1 MLLLT
6 NNGAGKALCMR
17 ISTRV
22 KSQRSASCLRNTIV
36 LFVLLLVAAS
46 AAVAGGPWWNS
57 AWHYRVG
64 ITAGAAGYARYNK
77 MAESPV
83 NFTQLLTALG
93 KSGTLDANSLRVIE
107 TNAAGNIIDTAVSFQ
122 FDRDT
127 DFNATTKASG
137 TMVIFM
143 NGTTGA
149 SASRYYDVYFDLTG
163 GSFSA
168 PSVPQ
173 WVAIQESDWDMGQ
186 AAYRIDG
193 PGVSL
198 YYQTEA
204 GAFSSMIDKDY
215 NDWID
220 WNFVDGPGG
229 TYRGIPNAIFPESY
243 FHPGASNAVSSVL
256 SKGPLKVTVKT
267 ATSDGKWEARWE
279 FYPRYAT
286 MTMVKAD
293 HGYWIL
299 YEGVPGGSL
308 DGNVDFMY
316 RSNGAKTHLYEQWEQ
331 DIAGDEWLYF
341 SDPGL
346 QRSLFMAHHEP
357 DTVKDSYFN
366 YSDSMT
372 VFGFG
377 RSNDPLEAQLT
388 AVGQHFTFGL
398 LNDTSYTLCRDSIN
412 SAYRDLTVTLG
423 SPEQPGPDVPV
434 LVSPVDAA
442 TNVSIPALL
451 RWRTAARATGY
462 RVQVATSSLFAS
474 GIILD
479 DSTVTDTTRSAS
491 SLAGKTTYYWRVSA
505 RNTSGTSAFSTA
517 RSFTTSLAVPVL
529 LVPAN
534 GATGRQQ
541 PVQLRWTSVN
551 GATGY
556 HVQVST
562 EAGFASGLVVNDA
575 ALVDTQRTVSGLQGA
590 TLYYWRVAGRDAG
603 GDGSFAAAQTFTT
616 AVPSPVLISPP
627 DNAANQPSSITLVWS
642 KMPAAT
648 YYHVQVATDPAFSS
662 GIVLDDA
669 SITDTTRGL
678 SGLAQSTR
686 FYWRV
691 SAGEAGGEGPFSI
704 ASSFTTVF
712 SYPVLLFPG
721 AGATGQPVTVTFR
734 WNHVP
739 GAVRYHFQLA
749 TDAAFSVLIKNDSTI
764 TDSTRQVV
772 GLINATWYY
781 WRVKATNGSASGE
794 FSPSRSFRTIGQLP
808 GIVTLVSPA
817 MDASLMPDSVLCR
830 WNSAPPATRYW
841 LELSADSLFVLHSVD
856 STVTD
861 TAKMVHSVLPD
872 RPYWWRVRGG
882 TAEGW
887 GPFSSTW
894 RFVMK
899 PTGVVDREDIV
910 PGAYALD
917 QNFPNPFNPS
927 TVIPFALPSS
937 GVVRL
942 EVFSLLGESVALL
955 VDEHMAAG
963 YHEVRFNTERLASGT
978 YIYRLSVNGLVM
990 ARSMVLLR

>member
-1 MLLLT
+1 
-6 NNGAGKALCMR
+6 MR
-17 ISTRV
+17 VNSSV
-22 KSQRSASCLRNTIV
+22 KSQMSASRLWNTIIV
-36 LFVLLLVAAS
+36 AVLLSVAAS
-46 AAVAGGPWWNS
+46 TAIAGGPWWNS
-57 AWHYRVG
+57 TWHYRVR

-77 MAESPV
+77 MAETPV

-93 KSGTLDANSLRVIE
+93 RSGTLDLNSLRVIE
-107 TNAAGNIIDTAVSFQ
+107 TNAAGTVIDSAVSFQ

-137 TMVIFM
+137 TVVIFM

-168 PSVPQ
+168 PSFSP
-173 WVAIQESDWDMGQ
+173 WVAIEESEWDMGQ

-193 PGVSL
+193 PGVSM
-198 YYQTEA
+198 YYQTQA

-220 WNFVDGPGG
+220 WNFVEGPGG
-229 TYRGIPNAIFPESY
+229 TYRGIPNAVYPESF
-243 FHPGASNAVSSVL
+243 FHPGALNAVSSVL

-267 ATSDGKWEARWE
+267 VTSDGKWEARWE

-286 MTMVKAD
+286 MTMVKKD
-293 HGYWIL
+293 HAYWIH

-308 DGNVDFMY
+308 DAGKDFMY
-316 RSNGAKTHLYEQWEQ
+316 RSNGTKTHLYEQWGQ
-331 DIAGDEWLYF
+331 DIAGEEWVYI
-341 SDPGL
+341 SDPDL
-346 QRSLFMAHHEP
+346 RRSLFVVHHET
-357 DTVKDSYFN
+357 DDLRESYFN
-366 YSDSMT
+366 YNDSMA
-372 VFGFG
+372 VIGFG
-377 RSNDPLEAQLT
+377 RSDDPLEPLLT
-388 AVGQHFTFGL
+388 AVPQHFTYGFVH
-398 LNDTSYTLCRDSIN
+398 DTSFTLCRDSIN
-412 SAYRDLTVTLG
+412 SAYRALAVTLG
-423 SPEQPGPDVPV
+423 SPEQPGPDVPA
-434 LVSPVDAA
+434 LVSPADAA

-462 RVQVATSSLFAS
+462 RVQVATSSSFAS
-474 GIILD
+474 GIVLD
-479 DSTVTDTTRSAS
+479 DSTVTDTTRSVV

-505 RNTSGTSAFSTA
+505 RNSSGSSAFSAT

-529 LVPAN
+529 LVPSN

-562 EAGFASGLVVNDA
+562 ESGFTSGLAVDDA
-575 ALVDTQRTVSGLQGA
+575 AVADTQRAVSGLQGA

-603 GDGSFAAAQTFTT
+603 GDGSFAAARTFTT
-616 AVPSPVLISPP
+616 AVPSPVLISPA
-627 DNAANQPSSITLVWS
+627 DNAGDQPSSLTLVWS
-642 KMPAAT
+642 KMSAAA

-669 SITDTTRGL
+669 SVTDTTRVL
-678 SGLAQSTR
+678 AGLAQSTR
-686 FYWRV
+686 YYWRV

-712 SYPVLLFPG
+712 SYPVLLAPG
-721 AGATGQPVTVTFR
+721 AGATGQPTTVTFR
-734 WNHVP
+734 WNHVA

-749 TDAAFSVLIKNDSTI
+749 TDAAFTVLVKNDTSL

-772 GLINATWYY
+772 GLVNATWYY
-781 WRVKATNGSASGE
+781 WRVKATNGSASGQ

-808 GIVTLVSPA
+808 GTVTLVSPA
-817 MDASLMPDSVLCR
+817 MEASLMPDSVLCQ

-861 TAKMVHSVLPD
+861 TAKMVHSFLPD

-887 GPFSSTW
+887 GAFSSTW

-899 PTGVVDREDIV
+899 PTGVADREGIV

-927 TVIPFALPSS
+927 TVIPFALPSA
-937 GVVRL
+937 GAVRL

-955 VDEHMAAG
+955 VNEHMAAG
-963 YHEVRFNTERLASGT
+963 YHEVRFNTGRLASGT
-978 YIYRLSVNGLVM
+978 YVYRLSVNGLVM